1 MSMSEVEN
9 WNKLI
14 NVCYRAG
21 YAGDFFCNL
30 LYKNYNSDHDFVGN
44 NINRYT
50 YAFPNYRFTKA
61 DLRLKNID
69 AYAYLHKLTKN
80 HDFVKRWSK
89 DMREDLLKIYD
100 IIYDKD
106 FEIYIQ
112 NLVYYFKDVYLS
124 TYSKEKINISHLHHY
139 YPIEG
144 FNLNDI
150 FPGSTNILL
159 TTENI
164 IYHKRF
170 LLFSFIKN
178 FNNFNNKNINT
189 IKESYENTLSKNYI
203 KYDTFNDMHG
213 IDIGKLIFEP
223 DSTIQIENK
232 LSNILQRKIILD
244 RQKLNHYREK
254 SLEQLQF
261 WEEKGIMIYE

>member
-1 MSMSEVEN
+1 MIEVEN
-9 WNKLI
+9 WDRLI
-14 NVCYRAG
+14 HVCYRAG

-30 LYKNYNSDHDFVGN
+30 LYKNYNADYNFVGN

-50 YAFPNYRFTKA
+50 YKFSNYMLTKYGN
-61 DLRLKNID
+61 RLKDINTLVKIHAQNKNFHFYFLPTD
-69 AYAYLHKLTKN
+69 EQEALFKL
-80 HDFVKRWSK
+80 
-89 DMREDLLKIYD
+89 YD
-100 IIYDKD
+100 IIYNKD
-106 FEIYIQ
+106 FKIYIQ
-112 NLVYYFKDVYLS
+112 NLIYYFKDVYLS

-178 FNNFNNKNINT
+178 FNNKNINK
-189 IKESYENTLSKNYI
+189 IKELYEKTLTNNY
-203 KYDTFNDMHG
+203 FNINDIFNNIHS

-223 DSTIQIENK
+223 DSTIQIENQ
-232 LSNILQRKIILD
+232 LSNILQREIILD

>member
-1 MSMSEVEN
+1 M
-9 WNKLI
+9 L
-14 NVCYRAG
+14 
-21 YAGDFFCNL
+21 
-30 LYKNYNSDHDFVGN
+30 
-44 NINRYT
+44 
-50 YAFPNYRFTKA
+50 
-61 DLRLKNID
+61 
-69 AYAYLHKLTKN
+69 
-80 HDFVKRWSK
+80 WSK

-100 IIYDKD
+100 IIYDED

-170 LLFSFIKN
+170 LLFFCIKNFKN

-189 IKESYENTLSKNYI
+189 IKKLYEKLTNNDYNI
-203 KYDTFNDMHG
+203 NDTFDNMHS

-223 DSTIQIENK
+223 DSAIQIENK

-244 RQKLNHYREK
+244 RQKLEHYRQT
-254 SLEQLQF
+254 SLKQLKF

>member
-1 MSMSEVEN
+1 MSEVEN

-30 LYKNYNSDHDFVGN
+30 LYKNYNADHDFVGN

-61 DLRLKNID
+61 DLRLKNIN
-69 AYAYLHKLTKN
+69 AYAYLHEVTKN
-80 HDFVKRWSK
+80 HDFVMLWSK
-89 DMREDLLKIYD
+89 DVRKDLLKIYD

-150 FPGSTNILL
+150 FPGSTNILV

-164 IYHKRF
+164 IYAKRF
-170 LLFSFIKN
+170 ALFSVVKN
-178 FNNFNNKNINT
+178 FTSHNINKK
-189 IKESYENTLSKNYI
+189 KEMYLNAITQLSNNSIFKLSNTY
-203 KYDTFNDMHG
+203 MHG